1 MSEIRQGRWSFN
13 HHHHHDPTTII
24 PIGQNNLMALG
35 SIDFRINRK
44 TSVSKWPVINF
55 FDIFKVN
62 DESAILET
70 RVVLHAF
77 KFLLKIN
84 RTWLAA
90 QSVVDVEISILIGWI
105 CLFAT
110 LTYYQVWR
118 QNILEIGIDSKQAQ
132 LCANSNNNLFTSS
145 CAQNFA
151 TTFSR

>member
-1 MSEIRQGRWSFN
+1 MNKKTCEASYYKFIGSVNCHPKWIRRRISVITSF
-13 HHHHHDPTTII
+13 
-24 PIGQNNLMALG
+24 
-35 SIDFRINRK
+35 
-44 TSVSKWPVINF
+44 
-55 FDIFKVN
+55 

-118 QNILEIGIDSKQAQ
+118 QNILEIGIGSKQAQ
-132 LCANSNNNLFTSS
+132 LCANSNNNLLTSS